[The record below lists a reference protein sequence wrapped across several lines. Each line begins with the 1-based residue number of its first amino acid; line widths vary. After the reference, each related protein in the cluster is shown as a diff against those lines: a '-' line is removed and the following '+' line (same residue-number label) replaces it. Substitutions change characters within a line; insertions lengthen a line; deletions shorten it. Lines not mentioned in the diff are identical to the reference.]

1 MEAERP
7 SIGMLLPDLA
17 AASLKP
23 MSRIMVDGYDLRSYR
38 PGDEAAW
45 SALMNTG
52 SLGDWTVER
61 TVKDLTGCAQ
71 FDPESLFLLMAADG
85 SLAASACAWT
95 KKPDERTTGTL
106 HMVCVDPAHRG
117 RRLSE
122 VVCTAA
128 LHRFRQRG
136 FARVDL
142 STEEW
147 RPGAVKVYLQLGFR
161 PVYSHHTH
169 ADQWA
174 KLRERLHWPEPLT
187 SINETE

>member
-1 MEAERP
+1 
-7 SIGMLLPDLA
+7 MLLPDLA
-17 AASLKP
+17 AVTLPPVEQLIS
-23 MSRIMVDGYDLRSYR
+23 DGYELRTFR
-38 PGDEAAW
+38 PGDEADW
-45 SALMNTG
+45 TALMNTG
-52 SLGDWTVER
+52 SLGDWTAER
-61 TVKDLTGCAQ
+61 TVRELTGCEQ

-95 KKPDERTTGTL
+95 KKPAERTTGTL

-117 RRLSE
+117 HRLSE

-128 LHRFRQRG
+128 LHRFRARG
-136 FARVDL
+136 FDRVDL

-161 PVYSHHTH
+161 PFYTHPSH

-174 KLRERLHWPEPLT
+174 ELQDRLHWPEPLT
-187 SINETE
+187 SIQE